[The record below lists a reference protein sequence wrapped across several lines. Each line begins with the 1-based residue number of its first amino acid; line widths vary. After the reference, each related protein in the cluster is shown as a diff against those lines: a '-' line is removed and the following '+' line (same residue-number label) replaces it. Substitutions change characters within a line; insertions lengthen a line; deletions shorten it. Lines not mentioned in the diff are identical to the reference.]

1 MNWIV
6 QSEDELAKIV
16 PQILNS
22 IPKSGVVLIEGQ
34 MGAGKTT
41 TVRTI
46 LAAISDDSFQGS
58 PTFSVVNEYSSKLNQ
73 SIFHFDLYRIEH
85 PSELQQIGIDEYF
98 DNGSLSFIEW
108 PEKSLDFLPEDKIWM
123 YISVGN
129 NNERI
134 IELKNDNRS

>member
-1 MNWIV
+1 
-6 QSEDELAKIV
+6 
-16 PQILNS
+16 
-22 IPKSGVVLIEGQ
+22 
-34 MGAGKTT
+34 
-41 TVRTI
+41 
-46 LAAISDDSFQGS
+46 
-58 PTFSVVNEYSSKLNQ
+58 
-73 SIFHFDLYRIEH
+73 LYRIEH